1 MSEFKI
7 KRFISCYLDPMK
19 TGVDAFAIPW
29 NMKVFTL
36 FQYHRII
43 PKLELHK
50 TMGIVIISILTT

>member
-1 MSEFKI
+1 
-7 KRFISCYLDPMK
+7 MK

-29 NMKVFTL
+29 DMKVFTF

-50 TMGIVIISILTT
+50 TMRINIISIFTT